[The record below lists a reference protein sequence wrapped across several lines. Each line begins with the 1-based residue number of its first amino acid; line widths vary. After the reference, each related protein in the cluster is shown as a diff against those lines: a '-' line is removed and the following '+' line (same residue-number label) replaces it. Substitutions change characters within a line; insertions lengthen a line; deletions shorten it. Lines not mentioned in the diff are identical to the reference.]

1 MTLGPVPD
9 PGPSGASGPDHR
21 GAPRAGTVMVAARP
35 APGRLL
41 DPEQAELDGGPGALA
56 RRPAIVG
63 AGTWA
68 ARLTGPGGH
77 MVHARLAGQG
87 PPPAGA
93 GLVRLGRS
101 LWSELRVKPG
111 DPVAVEPMAL
121 AACERVTVQ
130 SSLALSDSLR
140 QRALDNL
147 RVSGAVVWSAAVLA
161 LPLLGEGSEVSLTV
175 TDCRPDPAVIG
186 PHTRLDVVEAGD
198 HDHGHGHSHGADQ
211 VGHGPPV
218 PATRGDVGG
227 SAEALARLTELL
239 DTALNK
245 SWLFDAL
252 GVRPPRGVLLYGPP
266 GTGKTLLAR
275 VVASEVG
282 AHVIALSS
290 SELVG
295 SYSGETE
302 ANLRKLFGRA
312 ADLAPTLILVDEI
325 DTLTTKRDRLASMAD
340 VRAASQLLSLLDGMG
355 ALGRVMVLGTTNRLA
370 AIDEAFRRP
379 GRFDVEIPVL
389 PPDEAGRRDIL
400 AVHTRDMP
408 LTAGAEEALERF
420 VLSGS
425 AGMTGA
431 DLMHMA
437 REVALRAAR
446 RLTAAGAM
454 RPGGVPI
461 GGRAAG
467 TAGSLAAGTA
477 GGHAVDDDDDGAPL
491 VAIEAEDVVA
501 ASMAV
506 RPSLLRGLRVST
518 EGDASAWDDL
528 VGLETEKAELLALAT
543 DALAADA
550 TGGEGILLTGVPGSG
565 KSALLRAL
573 AGRTG
578 ATYVEVDGTAV
589 FTQWLGESEAELR
602 AAFARAREVRPVVV
616 GLEHLEVLAPRR
628 GAHVSGEATRAAD
641 RVLGALLSELDE
653 TLRHGRA
660 VVVGVTDRP
669 DLVDPAVLRAGRLGS
684 EVPVGLP
691 GDADRRALAATVLG
705 EVAGG
710 AALDDVVA
718 RTAGQPAAAVLAAAH
733 LAARRARRA

>member
-1 MTLGPVPD
+1 MTVGPVPD
-9 PGPSGASGPDHR
+9 PRLPGTGTVATAPG
-21 GAPRAGTVMVAARP
+21 PRAGTVMEAARP

-41 DPEQAELDGGPGALA
+41 DPEQAELDTGPGGPPGEPGAA
-56 RRPAIVG
+56 PTVG
-63 AGTWA
+63 AWA

-77 MVHARLAGQG
+77 MVHARLAGH
-87 PPPAGA
+87 GA
-93 GLVRLGRS
+93 PSASARLVRLGRS

-111 DPVAVEPMAL
+111 DLVTVQPMAL
-121 AACERVTVQ
+121 AVCEHVTVQ

-147 RVSGAVVWSAAVLA
+147 RASGAVVWSAAVVA

-186 PHTRLDVVEAGD
+186 PQTRLDVVEAG
-198 HDHGHGHSHGADQ
+198 DHGHGHSHGADQ

-218 PATRGDVGG
+218 PATPGDVGG

-239 DTALNK
+239 DTALNE
-245 SWLFDAL
+245 SWLFGAL
-252 GVRPPRGVLLYGPP
+252 GVRPPRGVLLDGPP

-312 ADLAPTLILVDEI
+312 ADLAPTLILIDEI

-446 RLTAAGAM
+446 RLTAAGAV
-454 RPGGVPI
+454 RPRQAPGGAPAARSAGPAAS
-461 GGRAAG
+461 GGAAE
-467 TAGSLAAGTA
+467 
-477 GGHAVDDDDDGAPL
+477 GAPPL
-491 VAIEAEDVVA
+491 VAVEAEDVVA

-518 EGDASAWDDL
+518 EGDGSAWDEL
-528 VGLETEKAELLALAT
+528 VGLKTEKAELLALAT
-543 DALAADA
+543 EALAPDA
-550 TGGEGILLTGVPGSG
+550 RGGEGVLLTGAPGSG

-705 EVAGG
+705 DDAGG

-718 RTAGQPAAAVLAAAH
+718 MTAGQPAAAVLAAAH
-733 LAARRARRA
+733 LVARRARRP